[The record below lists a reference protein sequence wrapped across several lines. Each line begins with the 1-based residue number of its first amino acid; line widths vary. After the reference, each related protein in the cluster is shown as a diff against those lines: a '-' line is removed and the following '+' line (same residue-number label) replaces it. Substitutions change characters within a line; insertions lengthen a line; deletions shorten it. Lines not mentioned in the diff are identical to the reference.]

1 MPAKKG
7 RTCFV
12 PLCKGGYKSAA
23 EKVSLFR
30 APVDPLRRQEWAR
43 NIKREDKVLDETC
56 VVCSRHFD
64 ERYIEK
70 TFKHVINGELVELD
84 RERPVLT
91 DDAVPTIFPNA
102 PSYLTRPVPKKR
114 KERNLADRGTPPVK
128 RRAASGSTHDSDP
141 GNACTEPAPETH
153 PFSDILPP
161 SMYCSRIILSND
173 PTALCFGWH
182 ARMESDDLRVIKHV
196 TFSACVEATAAQG
209 SAYLCAIYCR
219 GIKVEEICVSRRDD
233 ALGALKKAEQLRLC
247 PGCEIEPVAAGS
259 PFSCSGR
266 KKRLEK
272 AQESVAK
279 LRAVTETI
287 SSSVLEEKI
296 RSLPPKQRLAV
307 RTCFEA
313 ASRKSSRGMA
323 YDMQWVLECILMRMR
338 SPQLYEYVR
347 RHKIIALPSKSCLD
361 KHMQGFKSTFGFNT
375 SVFSALEKKTRD
387 MDEFSRHGGLVY
399 DEIKLSENINVTASG
414 ELSGFVD
421 LGPFME
427 DSNETAL
434 SDHGL
439 VIVFQPFK
447 GKLTQIL
454 GVFASRGN
462 VKAPVLS
469 KILLEATILAE
480 NSGLFVDFWTSDG
493 APWNRSLWKLL
504 GIKAS
509 SKEITCKVPHP
520 VDTARSLH
528 FISDFPHLI
537 KCVRNTIVSKGV
549 QIPCG
554 HAHVDVIKE
563 AWKRDKEAL
572 TLKVMPHITQ
582 AHVQPNAF
590 EKMRVNLAFQL
601 FSQEVL
607 KGHFFYKGDLERR
620 FRTTEPTEQFVKLM
634 EMLIFVMSS
643 RVPSKGLRAQSGSAQ
658 FLKKFIAFLSEWEE
672 YAAQHGGGFL
682 SAGTALGLRV
692 TLQSTLSL
700 LDYLITSVH
709 YKYLLTANLS
719 QDELENIFGIVRQSF
734 GCNDHPAPEQFLVII
749 NNLTFYSLARP
760 PKNGNSPAEVVTALL
775 QPSDAGKEKAARV
788 TAVVDELL
796 DEGSL
801 AHAAVVLKEHSSL
814 IDHHVCVEKR
824 SDSRLIYYVAGYVVR
839 KSLKKFPCP
848 ECASCLSVLPLQA
861 ECNGNASLTR
871 EFDHGGLLY
880 PSKPLEALVTRLENA
895 FTVFFTRNKLHA
907 KSMICFLRFLQGHA
921 LQEVGCSEHGRLV
934 TANVIKFYA
943 LTRMHFFA
951 KAVNKDRDSQR
962 EKQKLLK
969 MRPCR

>member
-1 MPAKKG
+1 M
-7 RTCFV
+7 
-12 PLCKGGYKSAA
+12 SNQW
-23 EKVSLFR
+23 E
-30 APVDPLRRQEWAR
+30 
-43 NIKREDKVLDETC
+43 
-56 VVCSRHFD
+56 SRSH
-64 ERYIEK
+64 
-70 TFKHVINGELVELD
+70 
-84 RERPVLT
+84 
-91 DDAVPTIFPNA
+91 
-102 PSYLTRPVPKKR
+102 
-114 KERNLADRGTPPVK
+114 
-128 RRAASGSTHDSDP
+128 
-141 GNACTEPAPETH
+141 GN
-153 PFSDILPP
+153 S
-161 SMYCSRIILSND
+161 
-173 PTALCFGWH
+173 
-182 ARMESDDLRVIKHV
+182 
-196 TFSACVEATAAQG
+196 Q
-209 SAYLCAIYCR
+209 
-219 GIKVEEICVSRRDD
+219 
-233 ALGALKKAEQLRLC
+233 
-247 PGCEIEPVAAGS
+247 
-259 PFSCSGR
+259 
-266 KKRLEK
+266 
-272 AQESVAK
+272 
-279 LRAVTETI
+279 
-287 SSSVLEEKI
+287 
-296 RSLPPKQRLAV
+296 
-307 RTCFEA
+307 
-313 ASRKSSRGMA
+313 
-323 YDMQWVLECILMRMR
+323 
-338 SPQLYEYVR
+338 
-347 RHKIIALPSKSCLD
+347 
-361 KHMQGFKSTFGFNT
+361 
-375 SVFSALEKKTRD
+375 
-387 MDEFSRHGGLVY
+387 
-399 DEIKLSENINVTASG
+399 
-414 ELSGFVD
+414 
-421 LGPFME
+421 
-427 DSNETAL
+427 
-434 SDHGL
+434 
-439 VIVFQPFK
+439 K
-447 GKLTQIL
+447 GKWTQIL

-493 APWNRSLWKLL
+493 APWNRCLWKLL

-537 KCVRNTIVSKGV
+537 KCVRNTFVSKGV

-607 KGHFFYKGDLERR
+607 KGLFFYKGDLERR

-719 QDELENIFGIVRQSF
+719 QDKLENIFGIVRQSF
-734 GCNDHPAPEQFLVII
+734 GCNDHPSPEQFLVII

-760 PKNGNSPAEVVTALL
+760 PKNGNSPAELVTALL

-788 TAVVDELL
+788 TALVDELL

-801 AHAAVVLKEHSSL
+801 AHAAVVLKDHSSL

-969 MRPCR
+969 MRRCR